1 MSGVKIVAFNADGYQ
16 KVIATFDRQQVRMV
30 DSRIELDDPVICETS
45 GGVGVVIDPAKFPEM
60 VKFVVTE
67 WRRPNDR

>member
-16 KVIATFDRQQVRMV
+16 KVIATFDRQQVRTV
-30 DSRIELDDPVICETS
+30 DGRIDLDDLAICEVGSS

-67 WRRPNDR
+67 WR